1 MESSLDASD
10 LKLLRILQK
19 RCRGSSQELAE
30 ETAMSPATCWR
41 RMKALEERGF
51 IKEYSAKLDRRA
63 LGFMLSA
70 FVHVSIDRRY
80 SEVVEDVAVEIA
92 KRPEVLECYATTGD
106 SDFTLRVVAKD
117 IEDYDNFLENF
128 LFRLPGV
135 GQVRSSIALREI
147 KHTSELPI

>member
-1 MESSLDASD
+1 MQDALDAAD
-10 LKLLRILQK
+10 IKLLRVLQK
-19 RCRGSSQELAE
+19 HCRGSSQELAD
-30 ETAMSPATCWR
+30 ETDMSAATCWR
-41 RMKALEERGF
+41 RVKALEERGL

-63 LGFMLSA
+63 LGFTFSA

>member
-1 MESSLDASD
+1 MKDDLDKAD
-10 LKLLRILQK
+10 LKLLRVLQQQ
-19 RCRGSSQELAE
+19 CRASSQDLAE

-41 RMKALEERGF
+41 RMKALEENGYIR
-51 IKEYSAKLDRRA
+51 EYSAKLDRRA
-63 LGFMLSA
+63 LGFTLSA

-92 KRPEVLECYATTGD
+92 KRPEVLECCATTGD
-106 SDFTLRVVAKD
+106 SDFTLRVVARD

-135 GQVRSSIALREI
+135 GQVRSSIVLREI